1 MNEQELGQII
11 PDIEATGSV
20 ENTTGIPSVNITVEE
35 INELNRLVRKFNFA
49 FKNMKGAKG
58 DKGDKPVKGV
68 DYYTSAEKEQFTT
81 ETKEIVSNEGNRQ
94 LEAISKKGNDQAL
107 AITNK
112 GAEQVN
118 IVASEGNKQTTL
130 ISGEVNKA
138 IQQLKELVSGNPDT
152 SNAQALSGKSRIE
165 FERDTQALAGK
176 YAGNFPLTSAVKDG
190 VYLVPATGKFYVCT
204 QAYNG
209 SNLTAPNANFEEMSV
224 WANRDKLSNLHG
236 YELVASGSATEET
249 INVEQEIFDF
259 DQYNKKTPQFH
270 FISSL
275 VLEIICITGT
285 QHTSYGGQG
294 STQIIK
300 YLILPANTVSPCKI
314 GEISPIGVQLFNIK
328 NNKIFYTAKHKENK
342 YAVYINKL
350 PIQFIY

>member
-1 MNEQELGQII
+1 MNEQDLGQII

-224 WANRDKLSNLHG
+224 WANRDKLSNLKG
-236 YELVASGSATEET
+236 YEHLTAIKLAESNIETE
-249 INVEQEIFDF
+249 VYDF
-259 DQYNKKTPQFH
+259 AYFFNKPTFPF
-270 FISSL
+270 
-275 VLEIICITGT
+275 LEIIVFLHGK
-285 QHTSYGGQG
+285 SNWWGGV
-294 STQIIK
+294 
-300 YLILPANTVSPCKI
+300 YCA
-314 GEISPIGVQLFNIK
+314 
-328 NNKIFYTAKHKENK
+328 K
-342 YAVYINKL
+342 YATWSRQSEMITEIYNQNIGSHLASKIRFDKSAKKLYITPYEQNM
-350 PIQFIY
+350 ICDIYILEIPATVL

>member
-1 MNEQELGQII
+1 MNEQDLGQII

-224 WANRDKLSNLHG
+224 WANRDKLSNLRS
-236 YELVASGSATEET
+236 YNLVSTVEVIAKEKTLICNLVELV
-249 INVEQEIFDF
+249 N
-259 DQYNKKTPQFH
+259 NKKGIF
-270 FISSL
+270 
-275 VLEIICITGT
+275 EIIITC
-285 QHTSYGGQG
+285 G
-294 STQIIK
+294 S
-300 YLILPANTVSPCKI
+300 
-314 GEISPIGVQLFNIK
+314 E
-328 NNKIFYTAKHKENK
+328 
-342 YAVYINKL
+342 
-350 PIQFIY
+350 